1 MPPADKSEA
10 ISANLEAGVVAGVVA
25 AVAVGAAAAVL
36 DAVVAT
42 GAVAGVEAVL
52 EAGVLATTLRED
64 ETVAGTGNSIMLQL
78 LAPDWP
84 FAHPTFR
91 LHIT

>member
-1 MPPADKSEA
+1 MPPVDESGVLSAD
-10 ISANLEAGVVAGVVA
+10 LEAVA
-25 AVAVGAAAAVL
+25 
-36 DAVVAT
+36 DAVM
-42 GAVAGVEAVL
+42 AVRAVDAL
-52 EAGVLATTLRED
+52 FMILRED